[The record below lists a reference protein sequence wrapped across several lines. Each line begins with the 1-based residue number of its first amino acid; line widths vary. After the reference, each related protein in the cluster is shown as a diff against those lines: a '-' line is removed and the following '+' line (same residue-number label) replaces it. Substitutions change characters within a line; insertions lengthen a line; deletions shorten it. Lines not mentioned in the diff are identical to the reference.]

1 MQCVCVQTERKR
13 EIERW
18 DKKRDEGEERDK
30 DRKRDRGK
38 ETKKQR
44 QREERGE
51 RERRLTHQYPGV

>member
-1 MQCVCVQTERKR
+1 MQRVCTNREKER

-18 DKKRDEGEERDK
+18 GKKRDEGEERDK

-51 RERRLTHQYPGV
+51 KERRLTHQYPGV